1 MRFLCAMK
9 QLLSSDDGENR
20 SRMVTYKYYF
30 LSGDDS
36 MIKKIAVYC
45 GARPDCPV
53 EYKDMAAE
61 FGEMMANHGVDLVYG
76 GGKFGLMGTVAN
88 AVLDHGGHA
97 YGVITKELYDRH
109 TSLDTLT
116 DLKITPNMDVR
127 KETMMNEADGLL
139 ALPGGLGTLE
149 EIVQAASWTGVGDNN
164 KPVVFFNYNHFYD
177 AMQKELQV
185 MAHEGFL
192 EKEYLDAVCFT
203 ADFDEMLQFMENYQ
217 APHFREYK

>member
-1 MRFLCAMK
+1 M
-9 QLLSSDDGENR
+9 
-20 SRMVTYKYYF
+20 
-30 LSGDDS
+30 
-36 MIKKIAVYC
+36 MINKIAVYC

-61 FGEMMANHGVDLVYG
+61 FGEMMAKHGVDLVYG

-88 AVLDHGGHA
+88 AVLDNGGHA
-97 YGVITKELYDRH
+97 VGVITQELYDRH
-109 TSLDTLT
+109 TSLDRLD

-127 KETMMNEADGLL
+127 KETMMKDADGLV

-149 EIVQAASWTGVGDNN
+149 EVIQAASWTGVGDND
-164 KPVVFFNYNHFYD
+164 KPVVLFNYNHFYD
-177 AMQKELQV
+177 PLHDELET

-203 ADFDEMLQFMENYQ
+203 DNFDEMLRFMASYR
-217 APHFREYK
+217 APHFRNYK